1 MGRTLRECGAEDMR
15 PRPEPG
21 KHRRARS
28 RLDARGRGTGLR
40 KRTTG
45 RDRGF
50 RPWLRRAAGGWVVAA
65 VVSLPLPAS
74 AAGTGALRTVPTDS
88 VVGNI
93 ELYEAR
99 YEDSLLD
106 VARRFGLGID
116 ELRLA
121 NPDVSLWLPGEG
133 TPIRLPSRFVLPSSV
148 RRGVVIN
155 VPEMRLYYYPEDGDR
170 VHTWPISIGRVGYET
185 PLGKTK
191 VARKKV
197 GPTWYPTES
206 IREEHAARGEA
217 LPRVVEPGP
226 DNPLGSHAIY
236 LGFPTYLIHGT
247 NRPFSI
253 GMRVS
258 HGCVRLYPEHIVEL
272 YDLVSPGTP
281 VAIVHQR
288 VKAGWFEGE
297 LFLEVH
303 PNADVPE
310 VDARPSMT
318 DAVKS
323 IIRATPEE
331 VERPLIDWNLVDRAL
346 TAADG
351 IPVAVGRRADG
362 SNLADERPPPPVGI
376 SPTSS

>member
-1 MGRTLRECGAEDMR
+1 MRRTLRECGAQDMR
-15 PRPEPG
+15 SRPEPG
-21 KHRRARS
+21 KLRRPRS
-28 RLDARGRGTGLR
+28 RLGARGRGMSVR
-40 KRTTG
+40 KRAIS

-50 RPWLRRAAGGWVVAA
+50 RPWLRRATGGWVVAA
-65 VVSLPLPAS
+65 VVSLPFPAP
-74 AAGTGALRTVPTDS
+74 AAGAGALRTVPTES

-93 ELYEAR
+93 ELYDAR

-121 NPDVSLWLPGEG
+121 NPDVSLWLPDKG
-133 TPIRLPSRFVLPSSV
+133 TSIRLPSRFVLPSSV

-155 VPEMRLYYYPEDGDR
+155 VPEMRLYYYPEDGNG

-206 IREEHAARGEA
+206 IREEHAARGDA
-217 LPRVVEPGP
+217 LPRAVEPGP

-288 VKAGWFEGE
+288 VKAGWLGGE

-303 PNADVPE
+303 PNRDVSE

-318 DAVKS
+318 DVVKS

-331 VERPLIDWNLVDRAL
+331 GERPLIDWTLVEQAL
-346 TAADG
+346 TTADG
-351 IPVAVGRRADG
+351 IPVAVGKRADG
-362 SNLADERPPPPVGI
+362 SNLADERPPPPAGI
-376 SPTSS
+376 SPASS

>member
-1 MGRTLRECGAEDMR
+1 MPARQRDCGFL
-15 PRPEPG
+15 G
-21 KHRRARS
+21 W
-28 RLDARGRGTGLR
+28 LGT
-40 KRTTG
+40 T
-45 RDRGF
+45 
-50 RPWLRRAAGGWVVAA
+50 AGGWVAAA
-65 VVSLPLPAS
+65 VVSLPAP
-74 AAGTGALRTVPTDS
+74 AAGTEALRAAPADS
-88 VVGNI
+88 VVGSV

-155 VPEMRLYYYPEDGDR
+155 VPEMRLYYYSNDGNA

-185 PLGKTK
+185 PLGKTR

-197 GPTWYPTES
+197 APTWYPTES
-206 IREEHAARGEA
+206 IREEHAARGEP
-217 LPRVVEPGP
+217 LPRVVHPGP

-258 HGCVRLYPEHIVEL
+258 HGCVRLYPEHIEEL
-272 YDLVSPGTP
+272 YNLVVPGTP

-288 VKAGWFEGE
+288 VKTGWFGNE

-303 PNADVPE
+303 PNRDVPE
-310 VDARPSMT
+310 LDALPSMT
-318 DAVKS
+318 DAVRS

-331 VERPLIDWNLVDRAL
+331 GERPSIDWRLVEQAL
-346 TAADG
+346 ATSDG
-351 IPVAVGRRADG
+351 IPVAVGRRAGG
-362 SNLADERPPPPVGI
+362 SNLADERPPVPAGA